1 MQKKYN
7 LKLHFFPPILE
18 HYAIEDPCFCINNWL
33 TQDSGKE
40 EQKNMMLVS
49 LELIKSISP
58 QWYVYYRTGSITVR
72 GLYFFYTQVLA
83 DLIRERIL
91 IGPAK
96 IGVFA
101 ASIFYIQ
108 VKGAD
113 CNRERYFI
121 WERTVMEPVRYLYK

>member
-1 MQKKYN
+1 M
-7 LKLHFFPPILE
+7 
-18 HYAIEDPCFCINNWL
+18 EDH
-33 TQDSGKE
+33 
-40 EQKNMMLVS
+40 ML
-49 LELIKSISP
+49 LDWKISKMI
-58 QWYVYYRTGSITVR
+58 YRTGSITVR

-121 WERTVMEPVRYLYK
+121 WERTVMEPVR

>member
-1 MQKKYN
+1 MCTRA
-7 LKLHFFPPILE
+7 LKIL
-18 HYAIEDPCFCINNWL
+18 CKVRN
-33 TQDSGKE
+33 
-40 EQKNMMLVS
+40 
-49 LELIKSISP
+49 
-58 QWYVYYRTGSITVR
+58 YRTGSITVR

-121 WERTVMEPVRYLYK
+121 WERTVMEPVRYIYVGTLFRNKRFALNEMFQQNASKFAIFYV